1 MRLSILNRVIAY
13 DDIGPE
19 NAPVIGMT
27 HSLSSDSGMW
37 AEQVPPLL
45 AAGFRVV
52 RIDMR
57 GHGGSDP
64 VAGNY
69 TMAELADDVA
79 LVLDA
84 LNIPKVHFIGLSI
97 GGMLGQGFAIR
108 HPARVLSAM
117 WCDTLPQTPPGGAH
131 VWAERMA
138 AVQAAGSLEPGADTT
153 MERWFT
159 PAFQPRR
166 PGRWKQMRDTVA
178 TTTLV
183 GYLGCSA
190 AISNYD
196 WTPDLPKLQLPVLVV
211 CGDQDPGTPPE
222 GNRRIAALVPGGRY
236 EEIKDA
242 KHFPN
247 IERDGAFNGIMMEW
261 LNSQRGRS

>member
-1 MRLSILNRVIAY
+1 MRMSIQGRAIAY
-13 DDIGPE
+13 DDIGTE
-19 NAPVIGMT
+19 NAPVICMT

-37 AEQVPPLL
+37 AEQMPPLI

-64 VAGNY
+64 VPGNY

-84 LNIPKVHFIGLSI
+84 LAIAKVHYIGLSI

-108 HPARVLSAM
+108 HPARILSAM
-117 WCDTLPQTPPGGAH
+117 WCDTLPQTQAGGAQ
-131 VWAERMA
+131 VWEERMA
-138 AVQAAGSLEPGADTT
+138 AVRAAGTLEKMADTT
-153 MERWFT
+153 LERWFT
-159 PAFQPRR
+159 DAFKPRR

-178 TTTLV
+178 TTTPA

-196 WTPDLPKLQLPVLVV
+196 WTPDLPKLKLPVLVV

-222 GNRRIAALVPGGRY
+222 GNKRIAALVPGGRY
-236 EEIKDA
+236 EEISGA

-247 IERDGAFNGIMMEW
+247 IERDFAFNRIMLDW
-261 LNSQRGRS
+261 FNAQRALG